1 METITKRERERERDA
16 RRKEYGMGERK
27 KAAKGRDNINE
38 AQEKLAGGRFG
49 ARNQATE
56 LDGRVR
62 RADPDGRIG
71 QAPQVTMLFTPWV
84 APDTA
89 IQVINGFRH
98 WLRHKLCH
106 GNPTQKRPQIAKK
119 SKARPRFS
127 NTL

>member
-1 METITKRERERERDA
+1 MEARTKRERERYA
-16 RRKEYGMGERK
+16 RRKEYGMGGRK

-38 AQEKLAGGRFG
+38 TQEKLAEGRFG

-89 IQVINGFRH
+89 IQVINRFRT

-106 GNPTQKRPQIAKK
+106 GNLTQKRSKIARK
-119 SKARPRFS
+119 SKARPRSS

>member
-1 METITKRERERERDA
+1 MAKPLEEEEDGDRNKQREREREA
-16 RRKEYGMGERK
+16 RRKEYGKGGRK
-27 KAAKGRDNINE
+27 EAAKGREKKDE
-38 AQEKLAGGRFG
+38 TQEKLAGGRFG

-89 IQVINGFRH
+89 IQVINRFRN

-106 GNPTQKRPQIAKK
+106 GSPTQKR
-119 SKARPRFS
+119 S
-127 NTL
+127 